1 MLLLKMV
8 RKFVAKKS
16 FIFFNIFINYY
27 YIIKFN
33 KFTILKIL
41 LPELINVCQYF

>member
-1 MLLLKMV
+1 MLLLEVV
-8 RKFVAKKS
+8 RKFVVKKS

-33 KFTILKIL
+33 KFIILKIL
-41 LPELINVCQYF
+41 FELINVCQYF